1 MPILIQNI
9 KGEILTNITSNVR
22 YVSVINGLIQKEDY
36 INLNGFIG
44 FTQNLSK
51 TDETYGMNKPINFGL
66 IDTYNKSNITL
77 EISY

>member
-9 KGEILTNITSNVR
+9 KGKKLTNIGTNVR
-22 YVSVINGLIQKEDY
+22 YVSVINGKLQKEDY
-36 INLNGFIG
+36 IDLNGFIG

-51 TDETYGMNKPINFGL
+51 TEETYGMDKPINFGL
-66 IDTYNKSNITL
+66 IDTYNKSNVTL